1 MKSYLSLIPIS
12 ARVRKRQNRMTIL
25 CIIISVLLVTVI
37 FSTADMNLRGERLY
51 MEEKHGSWHICL
63 ENISR
68 ETGNQIQKRQDVSA
82 AGWSGKFNDD
92 AEQSYYIGERKAALY
107 GTDPAYMTQ
116 LTHGVEE
123 GNFPENDG
131 EILLSSNAK
140 LALNVNTG
148 DKVTL
153 RTPAGDKDFVI
164 SGFGSDD
171 KEYYQ
176 GQTYLVAVY
185 MTSGAFAEIMEEN
198 GVKADSAL
206 YIQFENAAEAAK
218 AEKEI
223 QRQYGIPED
232 SVGENTAVMGLAGQ
246 SSNESIKNIYGIAAF
261 LFILVLLAGVLMI
274 SGSINSNVVQRTKFF
289 GMMRCVGASRRQII
303 SFVRLEA
310 LNWCKTAVPA
320 GLILGTAV
328 SSIVCAF
335 LRYGIGGEFAGT
347 PVLALSPIGLTS
359 GAVVGVITVLL
370 AAQAPAKRAAA
381 VSPAAAVSG
390 GGESEAS
397 VRRTLGIFPGR
408 IELTLGIRHAT
419 ASKKNWILMTE
430 SFALSIVLFFCFSVG
445 LDFACQL
452 IPSLRDWQPDITLN
466 GYTNMAV
473 IKQETAEEIRTLPG
487 VGRVF
492 WASYKENVPAILSGK
507 ENVQVNLVSYS
518 SELLDSA
525 GDSVVKGNISEI
537 YGNSGLAATVFDR
550 DNPLKVGDTIRI
562 ADREVKIVCAVSDS
576 LFPGESSLICSQET
590 FEWLTGISDYSL
602 VGIQTEKNV
611 PEETIEKISSMTGSN
626 VIFTDMREENR
637 QDAATYLAARFIA
650 YSFLTIIAMITFF
663 YIVNSISMS
672 ASARMKQYGAMR
684 AVGMDTGQLTRMIL
698 AEALTYSVS
707 GLIVGYA
714 AGILVSRFL
723 YIRLITR
730 YFGNNWEL
738 PVNIIIISAA
748 FDLFS
753 AAAAVYIPARR
764 IKKTSVTETISEL

>member
-92 AEQSYYIGERKAALY
+92 AEQPYYIGERKAALY

-335 LRYGIGGEFAGT
+335 LCYGIGGEFAGT

-419 ASKKNWILMTE
+419 ASKK
-430 SFALSIVLFFCFSVG
+430 
-445 LDFACQL
+445 
-452 IPSLRDWQPDITLN
+452 
-466 GYTNMAV
+466 
-473 IKQETAEEIRTLPG
+473 
-487 VGRVF
+487 
-492 WASYKENVPAILSGK
+492 
-507 ENVQVNLVSYS
+507 
-518 SELLDSA
+518 
-525 GDSVVKGNISEI
+525 
-537 YGNSGLAATVFDR
+537 
-550 DNPLKVGDTIRI
+550 
-562 ADREVKIVCAVSDS
+562 
-576 LFPGESSLICSQET
+576 
-590 FEWLTGISDYSL
+590 TG
-602 VGIQTEKNV
+602 
-611 PEETIEKISSMTGSN
+611 
-626 VIFTDMREENR
+626 F
-637 QDAATYLAARFIA
+637 
-650 YSFLTIIAMITFF
+650 
-663 YIVNSISMS
+663 
-672 ASARMKQYGAMR
+672 
-684 AVGMDTGQLTRMIL
+684 
-698 AEALTYSVS
+698 
-707 GLIVGYA
+707 
-714 AGILVSRFL
+714 
-723 YIRLITR
+723 
-730 YFGNNWEL
+730 
-738 PVNIIIISAA
+738 
-748 FDLFS
+748 
-753 AAAAVYIPARR
+753 
-764 IKKTSVTETISEL
+764 